1 MCSDCCILSCL
12 LPLFQAI
19 NGHLSLAH
27 AYFAS
32 DWELMQ
38 ENITV
43 GQWRE
48 NYKSLCRARNVDESN
63 YAGFAYDAVWTYAL
77 ALNNLM
83 KENQSLLSDIHSN
96 MSTQ

>member
-1 MCSDCCILSCL
+1 
-12 LPLFQAI
+12 
-19 NGHLSLAH
+19 
-27 AYFAS
+27 
-32 DWELMQ
+32 MQ

-48 NYKSLCRARNVDESN
+48 KYKLLCRARNVDESN

-77 ALNNLM
+77 ALTSLV

-96 MSTQ
+96 VSTQ

>member
-1 MCSDCCILSCL
+1 M
-12 LPLFQAI
+12 FQAI
-19 NGHLSLAH
+19 NGHLSLAQ
-27 AYFAS
+27 AYFAADS
-32 DWELMQ
+32 ELMQ

-48 NYKSLCRARNVDESN
+48 KYKSMCRARNVSESD

-96 MSTQ
+96 VSTQ

>member
-1 MCSDCCILSCL
+1 M
-12 LPLFQAI
+12 FQAI

-27 AYFAS
+27 AYFAPDS
-32 DWELMQ
+32 ELMQ

-43 GQWRE
+43 GHWRE
-48 NYKSLCRARNVDESN
+48 KYKSVCRVRNVSESN

-83 KENQSLLSDIHSN
+83 KENQSLLSDLHSSV
-96 MSTQ
+96 STQ